1 LGLGGKSLRLCGRG
15 NETKRKN
22 QAQKDCVL
30 RHFASH
36 GERPQ
41 FSVSPE
47 LQDYTVNDPPGSLPI
62 FIAGLPILPHRRC
75 PITMIDFGGP
85 ERV

>member
-1 LGLGGKSLRLCGRG
+1 LGLGGQSLRLCGRG

-30 RHFASH
+30 RHFSSH

-47 LQDYTVNDPPGSLPI
+47 LQDY
-62 FIAGLPILPHRRC
+62 IANRPDWLIADLHY
-75 PITMIDFGGP
+75 
-85 ERV
+85 